1 MFGNESAI
9 APGYIGHL
17 AWVSCSPLTD
27 WFEVTN
33 FKRIFFIIYLLKIT
47 MGRVKELFLSS
58 FLVNSNTLINRN
70 EKNGSLLEQ
79 RETPH
84 KNLRP

>member
-1 MFGNESAI
+1 M
-9 APGYIGHL
+9 
-17 AWVSCSPLTD
+17 
-27 WFEVTN
+27 
-33 FKRIFFIIYLLKIT
+33 
-47 MGRVKELFLSS
+47 VKELFLSS

-70 EKNGSLLEQ
+70 EKKKKNGSLLEQ

>member
-1 MFGNESAI
+1 
-9 APGYIGHL
+9 
-17 AWVSCSPLTD
+17 
-27 WFEVTN
+27 
-33 FKRIFFIIYLLKIT
+33 

-70 EKNGSLLEQ
+70 EKKKNGSLLEQ